1 MVAHKSIHSQIRGG
15 RPLACVTFSSMR
27 PDQILPNLP
36 RDSKLLFIRL
46 RSLGDTV
53 LSTPLYAALK
63 TWRPDLQLDVL
74 MESPHHE
81 VLAGNPNLRRILSL
95 GPWGNFA
102 EVFFARSRIL
112 RALWKERYH
121 ACINLHGGS
130 TSAWLTWL
138 SKSPLRIGL
147 SSFRNQL
154 AYNIRLTPP
163 RKGSGKYHTV
173 EYFIDWLR
181 QLGMPTG
188 GIPDL
193 QIEVD
198 PASREE
204 IQRTISGLGIGNRA
218 KYCVIQPA
226 SKFGTKQWP
235 ANRFGTVAE
244 FIDRNYGLRIIL
256 TGSQKETEILRE
268 IATSLSVPPIVMD
281 DISIRHLAA
290 LLEGASLFIGND
302 SGPTH
307 MAAALKVPLVVL
319 FGSSD
324 SGVWYPWHAPHE
336 LVQNPFDCNPCPGY
350 KCLVYDEPRCILSIS
365 PEQVQSAISALL
377 GGS

>member
-1 MVAHKSIHSQIRGG
+1 M
-15 RPLACVTFSSMR
+15 
-27 PDQILPNLP
+27 LPNLP

-53 LSTPLYAALK
+53 LTTPLYAALK

-74 MESPHHE
+74 VESPNHE
-81 VLAGNPNLRRILSL
+81 VLLGNPNLRQILTL
-95 GPWGNFA
+95 TQGENFTG
-102 EVFFARSRIL
+102 VFAVRSRIL
-112 RALWKERYH
+112 RTLRKEHYQ
-121 ACINLHGGS
+121 ACINLHGGT
-130 TSAWLTWL
+130 TSAGLTWL
-138 SKSPLRIGL
+138 SNSHYRIGL
-147 SSFRNQL
+147 SSFRNRL
-154 AYNIRLTPP
+154 AYNIRLNPP
-163 RKGSGKYHTV
+163 RKESGKYHTV

-181 QLGMPTG
+181 QLGMPAG
-188 GIPDL
+188 KIPDL
-193 QIEVD
+193 QIVVD

-204 IQRTISGLGIGNRA
+204 IQRNLNNWGIGRET

-226 SKFGTKQWP
+226 SKFATKQWP
-235 ANRFGTVAE
+235 AERFRNIVG
-244 FIDRNYGLRIIL
+244 FIDKNYGLRIIL
-256 TGSQKETEILRE
+256 TGSRNETGILRE
-268 IATSLSVPPIVMD
+268 VATSSSVPLIVLD

-307 MAAALKVPLVVL
+307 MATALKVPLVVL

-324 SGVWYPWHAPHE
+324 SKVWYPWNAAYE

-350 KCLVYDEPRCILSIS
+350 TCLAYDEPRCILSIT

-377 GGS
+377 GKI